1 MKQSLVYE
9 SHPLIHTAV
18 IVVALLE
25 CLIPKFVILIATH
38 EADVNRKSGVTFYE
52 KMHILHIS

>member
-25 CLIPKFVILIATH
+25 CLIPKFVILATH
-38 EADVNRKSGVTFYE
+38 GADVNRKGGVTFYE